1 MYFQNN
7 ENSGIFT
14 ELLDTM
20 AVQSSSTIRGNAIGV
35 FSAEL
40 TDKMRGKFCKSWQ
53 DAMAVYKFETKD
65 ITMWIECL
73 MAVKDEN
80 ELNIIQEACQV
91 SVDIFENFLSGYIC
105 ETIDAG
111 NVSLNYL
118 KFNLTA

>member
-35 FSAEL
+35 FSVEL
-40 TDKMRGKFCKSWQ
+40 TDKMHGEFCKSWQ
-53 DAMAVYKFETKD
+53 DAMAVYKFVTKD
-65 ITMWIECL
+65 IKMWIECL